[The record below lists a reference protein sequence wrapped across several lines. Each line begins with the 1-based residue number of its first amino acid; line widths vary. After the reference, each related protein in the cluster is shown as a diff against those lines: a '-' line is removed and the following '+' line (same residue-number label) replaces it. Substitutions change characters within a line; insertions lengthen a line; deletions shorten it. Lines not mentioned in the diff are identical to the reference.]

1 MELIDLLLSHMF
13 LSERD
18 YLTEEIVIEIMP
30 VYEVIVV
37 TYDSELTEDLNLRS
51 EFLVELS

>member
-1 MELIDLLLSHMF
+1 MF

-51 EFLVELS
+51 ELLVEFS